1 MANPIDEIRAIDLT
15 DYRRAQKMKF
25 DARTADQ
32 NAEKALE
39 DISRK
44 PAAALLTRA
53 QKILDPHII
62 EWHHGSRCLLVNHAE
77 QTIRPHFTGVIRP
90 KNPGFYKRWADISIK
105 FSITGTD
112 MEDFDTVCTGLKKA
126 ADALA
131 KAMFEKAGIIK

>member
-32 NAEKALE
+32 DVEKALE

-90 KNPGFYKRWADISIK
+90 KNPGFYKRWADVSIK

-112 MEDFDTVCTGLKKA
+112 MEDFDTVCRGLKKA

>member
-1 MANPIDEIRAIDLT
+1 MRGPRIKTR
-15 DYRRAQKMKF
+15 KKHW
-25 DARTADQ
+25 RTFRVS
-32 NAEKALE
+32 L
-39 DISRK
+39 RLR
-44 PAAALLTRA
+44 LLTRA

-112 MEDFDTVCTGLKKA
+112 MDDFDTVCKGLKKA